1 MSWAN
6 FFPPVTWEPIAS
18 VRDGGLPLVDVGL
31 LANAQHQ
38 MLNPF
43 VVYSRTNATPVA
55 AARRNRKNMMACMCR
70 RKIGKYVKKKRAEC
84 ELDETNPDPDL
95 LRNRGRVV
103 HVVPDEKQQIKDDR
117 QQDGDGQ
124 NHHRFFCI
132 FRQEGLSVSGRPA
145 QRVQLGQQRLV
156 GGFEPL

>member
-18 VRDGGLPLVDVGL
+18 VGDGGLPVVDVGL

-70 RKIGKYVKKKRAEC
+70 RKIGKYVKK
-84 ELDETNPDPDL
+84 N
-95 LRNRGRVV
+95 V
-103 HVVPDEKQQIKDDR
+103 
-117 QQDGDGQ
+117 Q
-124 NHHRFFCI
+124 NANMMKLIRIPI
-132 FRQEGLSVSGRPA
+132 FSGIVA
-145 QRVQLGQQRLV
+145 GSCM
-156 GGFEPL
+156 